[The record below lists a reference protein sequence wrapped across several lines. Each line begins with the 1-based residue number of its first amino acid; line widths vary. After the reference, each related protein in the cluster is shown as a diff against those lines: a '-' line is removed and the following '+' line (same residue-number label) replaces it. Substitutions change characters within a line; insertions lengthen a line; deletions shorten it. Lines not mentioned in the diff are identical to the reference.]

1 MRAQINQ
8 TTLELVQGD
17 ITRQDV
23 DAIVN
28 AANNSLL
35 GGGGVD
41 GAIHRAAGREL
52 LAETRTLN
60 GCKTGDAK
68 ITKGYK
74 LKARHIIHTVGPV
87 YRTDD
92 PDVPRQLQ
100 SAYRRSLEVAH
111 ENGIKSIAFPA
122 ISTGVYG
129 YPVTEATP
137 LALNTVCDYAVAH
150 DSPALVRFV
159 LFDAGALNAYEHA
172 LRSLIAR
179 RRDLQLV

>member
-52 LAETRTLN
+52 LAETRALN

-68 ITKGYK
+68 ITRGYK
-74 LKARHIIHTVGPV
+74 LNARHVIHTVGPI
-87 YRTDD
+87 YQTDD
-92 PDVPRQLQ
+92 PEVPRLLQ
-100 SAYRRSLEVAH
+100 SAYRRSLEVAG
-111 ENGIKSIAFPA
+111 ENGIQSIAFPA

-129 YPVTEATP
+129 YPMAEATP
-137 LALNTVCDYAVAH
+137 LALNTVCDYAAAH
-150 DSPALVRFV
+150 ETPTLVRFV
-159 LFDAGALNAYEHA
+159 LYDAGALSAYENA
-172 LRSLIAR
+172 LRAIAAR